1 MNRPGRRQQAE
12 SRGRQAETKAALVLR
27 AKGFAILSRRYR
39 TPVGEIDLVAGR
51 GRLVVFVEVKWRS
64 TIEAALESIH
74 PNARARIARAADHWL
89 SRHPEFANYNTR
101 FDVIALAPRR
111 WPVHLK
117 QAFDT
122 PDPF

>member
-1 MNRPGRRQQAE
+1 MSRPDRRQRAE
-12 SRGRQAETKAALVLR
+12 TRGRQAETKAALLLR

-51 GRLVVFVEVKWRS
+51 GQLVVFVEVKWRS
-64 TIEAALESIH
+64 TIDAGLESIH
-74 PNARARIARAADHWL
+74 PTAQARIARAADHWL
-89 SRHPEFANYNTR
+89 SRHPKFANYNTR
-101 FDVIALAPRR
+101 FDVVALAPWR